1 MRIILTYGLFI
12 FAVVGAGLLSGLTN
26 MPGEWYQTL
35 EKPFFNPPPWI
46 FGPVWTLL
54 YVLIAIAGA
63 RIWLKAPRSA
73 AMQLWFAQ
81 IALNMLW
88 SPSFFGLENPGLA
101 LLVILMLLATIVVF
115 MRKAEPID
123 RPSMLLFIPYLAWV
137 SFATLLNAS
146 IFLLN

>member
-12 FAVVGAGLLSGLTN
+12 FVVVGAGLLSGLTN

-101 LLVILMLLATIVVF
+101 LVVIVMLLATIVVF

-123 RPSMLLFIPYLAWV
+123 RPSRACAFI
-137 SFATLLNAS
+137 S
-146 IFLLN
+146 

>member
-1 MRIILTYGLFI
+1 MAFSSSSSSVPGFSPASPICP
-12 FAVVGAGLLSGLTN
+12 ASGIRRS
-26 MPGEWYQTL
+26 
-35 EKPFFNPPPWI
+35 KSWI

-101 LLVILMLLATIVVF
+101 LVVIVMLLATIVVF

>member
-12 FAVVGAGLLSGLTN
+12 FVVVGAGLLSGLTN

-88 SPSFFGLENPGLA
+88 SPSFFGLEKPGLA
-101 LLVILMLLATIVVF
+101 LVVIVMLLATIVVF
-115 MRKAEPID
+115 MRKSEPID